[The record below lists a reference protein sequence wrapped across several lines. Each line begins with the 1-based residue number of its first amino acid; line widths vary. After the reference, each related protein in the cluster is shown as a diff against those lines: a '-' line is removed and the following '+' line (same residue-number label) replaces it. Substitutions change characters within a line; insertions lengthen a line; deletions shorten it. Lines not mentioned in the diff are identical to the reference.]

1 MGGWLAELLVER
13 YLGETVC
20 AVHSAEGQFYSLFYT
35 HKQTLALT
43 LSLSHFVFGSL
54 SGSLVLSHCF
64 LIVSLGETAG
74 LVFSESEVIVI

>member
-1 MGGWLAELLVER
+1 MASGVASGTLPRRDCLCCPLSGR
-13 YLGETVC
+13 
-20 AVHSAEGQFYSLFYT
+20 AVLHSLFYT

-54 SGSLVLSHCF
+54 SSSLVLSHCF

>member
-13 YLGETVC
+13 YLGKTVC
-20 AVHSAEGQFYSLFYT
+20 AVHSAGGQFYAIIYT
-35 HKQTLALT
+35 QKQTLALT
-43 LSLSHFVFGSL
+43 LFLSHFVFGSL

-64 LIVSLGETAG
+64 LIVSLWETAG